1 MGTQQIWSVP
11 YALYSEKSGNG
22 VSQIINTGG
31 NVTFNLENGE
41 TFTVPLDGAD
51 GNDGISINWLG
62 TYTTAPASPALNDG
76 YYNSTDGVSYIWNG
90 TAWQIVAQDGNDGA
104 IGAAGPQ
111 GPQGPIGNTGP
122 TGVQATHT
130 LRTNDL
136 GTYTTA
142 PTSPALNDSYYN
154 STDGVSYI
162 WNGTAWQIVAQDG
175 TDGAMGAAGPQG
187 PQGPIG
193 NTGPAGTPGTNRV
206 SINWLGTYTTAP
218 TSPALNDSY
227 YNSTDGV
234 SYIWNG
240 TAWQIVAQDGTDGA
254 MGAAG
259 PQGPQGPIGNTGP
272 AGTPGTNGVSINW
285 LGTHTT
291 APASPALNDGYYNS
305 TDGVSYVWNGT
316 AWQIVA
322 QDGTDGA
329 IGAAGPQG
337 PQGPIGNTGPAGA
350 PGTNGISINWLG
362 TYTTAP
368 ASPALNDSYYNS
380 TDGVSYIWNG
390 TAWQIVAQDGTDG
403 IAGTN
408 GLPGADGINM
418 EWLGDFSNAPASPT
432 LNQAYYNTTD
442 GESYIWD
449 GSAWQTVAKDGVG
462 AGGPHNT
469 LNQAYNEGGAGAGRV
484 ITANSGPV
492 EINQTTSGTRALVVT
507 TDAGSNASISI
518 DAINNGTG
526 LSIRGTNTNPSNT
539 NATIQAE
546 SNTSN
551 TNTSAILGQNLGA
564 GYGVT
569 GQIPATASGAAAVY
583 GNNLSSTNN
592 GIGVKGI
599 GTLNGV
605 EGETNN
611 ISGTGVIGAN
621 HGVFQGGATTN
632 GIGTAGIGGIG
643 IFGQAGGYGVNLA
656 AYFSGNINVAGQGIA
671 TLGFFTASD
680 ERLKSEIT
688 PISNA
693 LERIS
698 NLSGYHYLFHSK
710 VYDLKNDKTTE
721 SVSKQYGVIAQ
732 EVEKEFPEMVTN
744 KAYFKT
750 AGDDT
755 EYKSVNYNELVPVLI
770 EAIKELNDK
779 VDTNQTEIEILKQK
793 IKILESK

>member
-1 MGTQQIWSVP
+1 MKKLILTGITAFLFATMTLAQAPPQGVNYQAVAYDNKSSEIPGTDVASLPIANQAIKVRFTIIKDEATGNEIYSEEHTTTTDENGLFNLIIGKGFQLSNGDFPSIDWGTGLHFLKVDLDVSGSYNTMGTQQIWSVP

-62 TYTTAPASPALNDG
+62 TYTTAPASP
-76 YYNSTDGVSYIWNG
+76 V
-90 TAWQIVAQDGNDGA
+90 
-104 IGAAGPQ
+104 
-111 GPQGPIGNTGP
+111 
-122 TGVQATHT
+122 
-130 LRTNDL
+130 
-136 GTYTTA
+136 
-142 PTSPALNDSYYN
+142 
-154 STDGVSYI
+154 
-162 WNGTAWQIVAQDG
+162 
-175 TDGAMGAAGPQG
+175 
-187 PQGPIG
+187 
-193 NTGPAGTPGTNRV
+193 
-206 SINWLGTYTTAP
+206 
-218 TSPALNDSY
+218 
-227 YNSTDGV
+227 
-234 SYIWNG
+234 
-240 TAWQIVAQDGTDGA
+240 
-254 MGAAG
+254 
-259 PQGPQGPIGNTGP
+259 
-272 AGTPGTNGVSINW
+272 
-285 LGTHTT
+285 
-291 APASPALNDGYYNS
+291 
-305 TDGVSYVWNGT
+305 
-316 AWQIVA
+316 
-322 QDGTDGA
+322 
-329 IGAAGPQG
+329 
-337 PQGPIGNTGPAGA
+337 
-350 PGTNGISINWLG
+350 
-362 TYTTAP
+362 
-368 ASPALNDSYYNS
+368 LNDSYYNS

>member
-62 TYTTAPASPALNDG
+62 TYTTAPASPVLNDS

-122 TGVQATHT
+122 A
-130 LRTNDL
+130 
-136 GTYTTA
+136 
-142 PTSPALNDSYYN
+142 
-154 STDGVSYI
+154 
-162 WNGTAWQIVAQDG
+162 
-175 TDGAMGAAGPQG
+175 GA
-187 PQGPIG
+187 
-193 NTGPAGTPGTNRV
+193 PGTNGI

-234 SYIWNG
+234 SYI
-240 TAWQIVAQDGTDGA
+240 
-254 MGAAG
+254 
-259 PQGPQGPIGNTGP
+259 
-272 AGTPGTNGVSINW
+272 
-285 LGTHTT
+285 
-291 APASPALNDGYYNS
+291 
-305 TDGVSYVWNGT
+305 WNGT

-368 ASPALNDSYYNS
+368 TSPALNDRKSNGTERITY
-380 TDGVSYIWNG
+380 VWNG

-469 LNQAYNEGGAGAGRV
+469 LNQAYNEGGAGAGR
-484 ITANSGPV
+484 S
-492 EINQTTSGTRALVVT
+492 EEHTS
-507 TDAGSNASISI
+507 
-518 DAINNGTG
+518 
-526 LSIRGTNTNPSNT
+526 
-539 NATIQAE
+539 
-546 SNTSN
+546 
-551 TNTSAILGQNLGA
+551 
-564 GYGVT
+564 
-569 GQIPATASGAAAVY
+569 
-583 GNNLSSTNN
+583 
-592 GIGVKGI
+592 
-599 GTLNGV
+599 
-605 EGETNN
+605 
-611 ISGTGVIGAN
+611 
-621 HGVFQGGATTN
+621 
-632 GIGTAGIGGIG
+632 
-643 IFGQAGGYGVNLA
+643 
-656 AYFSGNINVAGQGIA
+656 
-671 TLGFFTASD
+671 
-680 ERLKSEIT
+680 
-688 PISNA
+688 
-693 LERIS
+693 
-698 NLSGYHYLFHSK
+698 
-710 VYDLKNDKTTE
+710 
-721 SVSKQYGVIAQ
+721 
-732 EVEKEFPEMVTN
+732 
-744 KAYFKT
+744 
-750 AGDDT
+750 
-755 EYKSVNYNELVPVLI
+755 ELQSRPHL
-770 EAIKELNDK
+770 
-779 VDTNQTEIEILKQK
+779 
-793 IKILESK
+793 